1 VLWSQCSWNSRESYF
16 VGSRKII
23 KEIGFLSEAAE
34 ASKFIWN
41 SRQNV
46 VSFFSKYY
54 ISLSF
59 SLIALF
65 SLLLPKLKI
74 IGYVCLCIQIIE
86 SINNTGLS
94 SCGSISDAQTQM
106 LDLIYTSYKGVDVD
120 CFWCSPI
127 WLLCIILHFL
137 SRDQSYGDNAKSKQ
151 PTQIFSF
158 EVYHPPLILSK
169 HSAISRLVHI
179 SWVIIWNLILLLRF
193 FCFFLRF
200 SEHQAELQIKLLFF
214 LGIIMNKSKEY
225 LYFIL

>member
-1 VLWSQCSWNSRESYF
+1 ML
-16 VGSRKII
+16 
-23 KEIGFLSEAAE
+23 
-34 ASKFIWN
+34 
-41 SRQNV
+41 
-46 VSFFSKYY
+46 
-54 ISLSF
+54 
-59 SLIALF
+59 
-65 SLLLPKLKI
+65 KLKCLI
-74 IGYVCLCIQIIE
+74 WFIQATKVLMWTVFDVLPFDYYVL
-86 SINNTGLS
+86 
-94 SCGSISDAQTQM
+94 
-106 LDLIYTSYKGVDVD
+106 
-120 CFWCSPI
+120 F
-127 WLLCIILHFL
+127 LHFL